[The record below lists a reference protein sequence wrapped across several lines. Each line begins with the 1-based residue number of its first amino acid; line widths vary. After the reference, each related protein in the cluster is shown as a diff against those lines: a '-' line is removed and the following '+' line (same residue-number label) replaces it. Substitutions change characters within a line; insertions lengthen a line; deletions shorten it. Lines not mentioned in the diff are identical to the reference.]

1 MPFFGVELLAGLIP
15 DLIYSTWA
23 VALRKATTSSDNEPN
38 MKSTSAIDVLGN
50 SSPLES
56 ILSCMEM
63 TLITFTLQN
72 SRNIANSRT
81 PRSALLN
88 FEMTSSSPRS
98 RQSMSCFHSG
108 RVFSWLA
115 LSSMIRQ
122 QPYFSIQARSKV
134 NVSYCSELNM

>member
-1 MPFFGVELLAGLIP
+1 MVCVSETNTYAFIP
-15 DLIYSTWA
+15 CRRRKTF
-23 VALRKATTSSDNEPN
+23 LRKYLRTTALSDCPLTEVTADFPLPLQLVCCCPAHIYNQYVF
-38 MKSTSAIDVLGN
+38 IDN
-50 SSPLES
+50 SDE
-56 ILSCMEM
+56 IL
-63 TLITFTLQN
+63 QK
-72 SRNIANSRT
+72 
-81 PRSALLN
+81 